1 MPQLSDTW
9 HSDEMMVNIK
19 GDRKWL
25 WNVIDEETRFMLSNI
40 ITENREIDDARSVF
54 AEAKARARTKPDTI
68 ITDGLCSYIDAY
80 RKEFFTLK
88 SPRTKHIRNVGFR
101 NKSNNNMIE
110 RLHGT
115 IRERDKVMRALKS
128 METGQT
134 IIDGLR
140 AYYNFIRPH
149 MTLNGKT
156 PAQQA
161 NIDLDLGENRWCSL
175 IRKATT
181 R

>member
-1 MPQLSDTW
+1 
-9 HSDEMMVNIK
+9 
-19 GDRKWL
+19 
-25 WNVIDEETRFMLSNI
+25 
-40 ITENREIDDARSVF
+40 
-54 AEAKARARTKPDTI
+54 
-68 ITDGLCSYIDAY
+68 
-80 RKEFFTLK
+80 
-88 SPRTKHIRNVGFR
+88 
-101 NKSNNNMIE
+101 
-110 RLHGT
+110 
-115 IRERDKVMRALKS
+115 MRALKG

-161 NIDLDLGENRWCSL
+161 KIDLELGENRWRSI